1 MKYLLY
7 VVFLKIHAFHVV
19 TCTLFVNCPVPNFSR
34 NLSGIQQR
42 MWNIAHLNNWMIY
55 ASPPFL
61 TSMYVDSRWVL
72 FEKNHLLPKKSKYHV
87 IFKSSSVVS
96 SHLWKELV
104 RKRNSFFFYL
114 LRLHKCSC
122 KVELPGFYSIQIKNG
137 CRNAHP
143 NVSTWMT
150 LTQKSQFTSHSSGLL
165 TSASWMGKKIK
176 YTSVGRLS

>member
-1 MKYLLY
+1 M
-7 VVFLKIHAFHVV
+7 HAFHVV

-61 TSMYVDSRWVL
+61 TSTYVDSRWVL
-72 FEKNHLLPKKSKYHV
+72 FERKSSPRKKSKYNHV
-87 IFKSSSVVS
+87 VFKNSSVVS

-104 RKRNSFFFYL
+104 CKRNSIFDL

-137 CRNAHP
+137 CRNVHP

-165 TSASWMGKKIK
+165 TSASWMEKKIK
-176 YTSVGRLS
+176 YTSVGTFS